1 LKFIDDKF
9 NLNNVSLLGDDD
21 QNGNKKITFY
31 NIDGEEFSRKQITD
45 AHNKNQNLSI
55 FDIGPRN
62 KNTRNFNNESLR
74 NALDKNKAAH
84 GIKKDESTE

>member
-1 LKFIDDKF
+1 MKFIDDKF

-45 AHNKNQNLSI
+45 AHNKN
-55 FDIGPRN
+55 
-62 KNTRNFNNESLR
+62 
-74 NALDKNKAAH
+74 
-84 GIKKDESTE
+84 